1 MKEAPE
7 ICPVCGEAVPA
18 CALACPECGADHQS
32 GWREDAESSDGLD
45 LPDADFNYEE
55 FVAKEFGGA
64 SKPAGL
70 RPIWWIAG
78 IVLLIAFALYY
89 LLGLG

>member
-1 MKEAPE
+1 M
-7 ICPVCGEAVPA
+7 
-18 CALACPECGADHQS
+18 
-32 GWREDAESSDGLD
+32 D

-64 SKPAGL
+64 PKPAGL

-78 IVLLIAFALYY
+78 IVLLIAFVLFYV
-89 LLGLG
+89 LGLR

>member
-1 MKEAPE
+1 M
-7 ICPVCGEAVPA
+7 
-18 CALACPECGADHQS
+18 
-32 GWREDAESSDGLD
+32 
-45 LPDADFNYEE
+45 PDADFNYEE

-78 IVLLIAFALYY
+78 IVLLIAFVLFYVLALR
-89 LLGLG
+89 